1 MADSETAAPA
11 GANALDALQL
21 DRARLGP
28 TRRRRLPGWLRF
40 LLLVLVLVGGSV
52 GYGSLTAKPRVVVA
66 TVLRTSP
73 IAAREITTANG
84 YVVAR
89 TRASL
94 ASKTQGRLDAVLVD
108 EGDRVD
114 EGQLLAVVEHDE
126 QEAAVREAEAV
137 LARARLAVPAAEA
150 SLAQV
155 EAALKTAEA
164 AIGERE
170 AAVVEAGATA
180 AERRSAYARAEEL
193 VQRQIQSPADLDR
206 AREARDVAEARV
218 VVARASLET
227 ARVDLGQSR
236 AAVEVQK
243 SQVELFRQDVA
254 AAEAVLT
261 RTVASRENAFIRAPF
276 AGMVLRREAEPGEV
290 VSPANTGASGSK
302 TAVVTLADFATLE
315 IEVDVY
321 ERDIARV
328 AEGTPCRVVL
338 DAYPDDR
345 LAARVRLLRPTA
357 DRTRATVQVYVEF
370 AAVPAHAR
378 PEMGARVTFY
388 EEGTDPLT
396 ADELTLPESAI
407 PPDGASGDL
416 TVFVEEDGRVRAVS
430 ARFGPAR
437 DGRRAVLAGLS
448 AGQRVCVAPPDDLGD
463 GAEVDVADS

>member
-11 GANALDALQL
+11 GNRTLDALQI
-21 DRARLGP
+21 DRTRLGLA
-28 TRRRRLPGWLRF
+28 RKRRLPGWLRF
-40 LLLVLVLVGGSV
+40 LLLVAVLVGGSL
-52 GYGSLTAKPRVVVA
+52 GYGAATQKPRVVVA

-94 ASKTQGRLDAVLVD
+94 ASKTQGRLDEVLVD

-114 EGQLLAVVEHDE
+114 AGQLLAVVEHDE
-126 QEAAVREAEAV
+126 QAAAVTEAEAM

-150 SLAQV
+150 GLVQV
-155 EAALKTAEA
+155 EAALRTAEA

-170 AAVVEAGATA
+170 AAVVEAEATS

-206 AREARDVAEARV
+206 AREARDVADARV

-227 ARVDLGQSR
+227 ARVDLARSR
-236 AAVEVQK
+236 AAVDVQK
-243 SQVELFRQDVA
+243 SQVDLVRQDVA

-261 RTVASRENAFIRAPF
+261 RAVATRENAFIRAPF

-338 DAYPDDR
+338 DAYPDQR

-370 AAVPAHAR
+370 ADVPAHAR

-388 EEGTDPLT
+388 DEGTDVLT
-396 ADELTLPESAI
+396 ADELTLPESVVAA
-407 PPDGASGDL
+407 GASRE
-416 TVFVEEDGRVRAVS
+416 TRVFVELDGRVRAVT
-430 ARFGPAR
+430 ATLGQAQ
-437 DGRRAVLAGLS
+437 DGRRPVLAGLT
-448 AGQRVCVAPPDDLGD
+448 AGQRVCIAPPLDLED
-463 GAEVDVADS
+463 GVAVEVSDS

>member
-1 MADSETAAPA
+1 MADSEAAAPA
-11 GANALDALQL
+11 GANTLDALKL

-28 TRRRRLPGWLRF
+28 ARKRRLPGWLRF
-40 LLLVLVLVGGSV
+40 LLLILLLAGGAV
-52 GYGSLTAKPRVVVA
+52 GYGAATAKPKVVVA

-73 IAAREITTANG
+73 IAGKEITTANG

-94 ASKTQGRLDAVLVD
+94 ASKTQGRLDEVLVD
-108 EGDRVD
+108 EGDRV
-114 EGQLLAVVEHDE
+114 EAGQLLAVVEHDE
-126 QEAAVREAEAV
+126 QAAAVTEAEAV
-137 LARARLAVPAAEA
+137 LVRARLSVPAAEA
-150 SLAQV
+150 GLVQV
-155 EAALKTAEA
+155 EAALRTAEA

-170 AAVVEAGATA
+170 AVVVEAEATA

-218 VVARASLET
+218 VVARAGLET
-227 ARVDLGQSR
+227 ARVDLARSR
-236 AAVEVQK
+236 AAVDVQK
-243 SQVELFRQDVA
+243 SQVGLIRQDVA
-254 AAEAVLT
+254 AAEAVVT
-261 RTVASRENAFIRAPF
+261 RAVASRENAFIRAPF

-370 AAVPAHAR
+370 EAVPDHAR

-388 EEGTDPLT
+388 EDGTDPLT
-396 ADELTLPESAI
+396 ADELTVPEGGLA
-407 PPDGASGDL
+407 DGGSSDAS
-416 TVFVEEDGRVRAVS
+416 VFVEEGGRVRAVT
-430 ARFGPAR
+430 ARFGPPR
-437 DGRRAVLAGLS
+437 DGRRAVITGLV
-448 AGQRVCVAPPDDLGD
+448 AGQRICITPPPGLTD